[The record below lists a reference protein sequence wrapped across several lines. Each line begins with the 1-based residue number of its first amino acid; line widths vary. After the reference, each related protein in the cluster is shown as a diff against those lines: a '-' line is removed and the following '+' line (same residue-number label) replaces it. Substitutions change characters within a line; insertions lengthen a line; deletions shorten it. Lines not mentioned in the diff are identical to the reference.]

1 MCSRPALNFCYGYPL
16 HSLLVSGSKT
26 TEKPKQ
32 QKSKNNETNRIKKK
46 KKKTDNPIQKRA
58 DVLNR
63 QFSEE
68 DKHLVVSTGREAQH
82 H

>member
-1 MCSRPALNFCYGYPL
+1 MATHCIPCLSQEAKQLKSQNNKKA
-16 HSLLVSGSKT
+16 KT
-26 TEKPKQ
+26 MKPTEL
-32 QKSKNNETNRIKKK
+32 KK